1 MTPGNNQGKGS
12 GNLSENQRRNSS
24 LDQDAQR
31 ILCQPHTCP
40 GNNQPPWWPQC
51 SSPFPAV
58 VHALFISVDLG
69 PARHLLWQEVYMKS
83 NQDLL
88 ICCTQI
94 IGACL
99 WLNLHN
105 SLDPPV
111 FLANAFL
118 LVFDFAS
125 TVETLAQLHSR
136 SAML

>member
-1 MTPGNNQGKGS
+1 MTPGNNHGKGS
-12 GNLSENQRRNSS
+12 GNLSESQRRNSA

-40 GNNQPPWWPQC
+40 GNNQTPWWAPC

-69 PARHLLWQEVYMKS
+69 PARHLLWQEVYMES

-99 WLNLHN
+99 WLNLLN
-105 SLDPPV
+105 SLDSPV
-111 FLANAFL
+111 FLANALL

-125 TVETLAQLHSR
+125 TVKTLAQLHSR
-136 SAML
+136 